1 MNKENVPVVR
11 RRAPRRRDQ
20 AAMALISGLVLL
32 AVMTLLGLTAMRST
46 TQDTRLA
53 VNHQHKQQS
62 FQTAENAL
70 TQMMADEPGDIVP
83 VTVPGTFRDH
93 PDYFKSWEVAGQA
106 DVSAELRVE
115 YLRYETNLLISGF
128 RLNSTGYVYQADA
141 TGRVARGTGPD
152 RTKDTGA
159 QTTNRMGI
167 ALIR

>member
-1 MNKENVPVVR
+1 MSMRKENAPVVR

-70 TQMMADEPGDIVP
+70 TQMMADEPGDIAP
-83 VTVPGTFRDH
+83 VTVPGTVRDH
-93 PDYFKSWEVAGQA
+93 PDYFTSWGVSGQP
-106 DVSAELRVE
+106 DVSADLSVE
-115 YLRYETNLLISGF
+115 YVEYRTDLLISGF
-128 RLNSTGYVYQADA
+128 ELNSTGYIYQADA
-141 TGRVARGTGPD
+141 TGRVD
-152 RTKDTGA
+152 DTGA